1 MSPSSWASS
10 RSRSNPVFS
19 PRRYVMGETH
29 GLVQRLSILSDTS
42 TCVWIGPTPDNT
54 EVLVVSND
62 GTTLDATFANSMIH
76 ALAAAS
82 TNYRQVVAVHGDTDA
97 TITSVR

>member
-1 MSPSSWASS
+1 MA
-10 RSRSNPVFS
+10 
-19 PRRYVMGETH
+19 ETT
-29 GLVQRLSILSDTS
+29 GLVQRLSILTDTT

-62 GTTLDATFANSMIH
+62 GSTLDATFSSNLIF

-82 TNYRQVVAVHGDTDA
+82 TNYREVVAVHGDSDA
-97 TITSVR
+97 TITSVRIEPI